1 MATTPSAPRVMR
13 ASSEPNRAPCA
24 PRDEDKSTCDRVG
37 RSRTTRFV
45 PCSRDATAP
54 AGGHKNE
61 RLRRRRQQQQK
72 KTRAL
77 FTVRFFWFPHRIA
90 LARKMEMVPLVKGT
104 DAGPRLNP
112 ESERNGGRAQAG
124 AGEAALS
131 SRACI

>member
-54 AGGHKNE
+54 AGGTKTNACDADDNNK
-61 RLRRRRQQQQK
+61 K

-112 ESERNGGRAQAG
+112 ESERNGGRARAG
-124 AGEAALS
+124 AGEGALS